1 MFSRLLLD
9 PPDPSELCWEYLHL
23 YSHMSSFLG
32 DKNHYIFLFF
42 PSSLS
47 VSEAGFQI
55 WADLIPDLSRA
66 YESLSDILRLCAR
79 IPGSRLSARIL
90 CGASGCQIVS
100 GGAAQL

>member
-1 MFSRLLLD
+1 
-9 PPDPSELCWEYLHL
+9 
-23 YSHMSSFLG
+23 MSSFLG

-42 PSSLS
+42 LSLLS

-100 GGAAQL
+100 GGAALTPA